1 MSGQIADETDVK
13 ILTDIFKSALG
24 KDKLD
29 VKVEYFKDPKI
40 SAILTLS
47 EQLKRYMEMSKIYGG
62 ISFETESED
71 YNIVINRNNSFVEK
85 IIDMR
90 NNEQKDKLTMLCQ
103 HIYDICRLSNREFN
117 KNEKNC
123 LWREVICF
131 SI

>member
-1 MSGQIADETDVK
+1 M
-13 ILTDIFKSALG
+13 
-24 KDKLD
+24 
-29 VKVEYFKDPKI
+29 
-40 SAILTLS
+40 LS
-47 EQLKRYMEMSKIYGG
+47 
-62 ISFETESED
+62 
-71 YNIVINRNNSFVEK
+71 IVITFVEK

>member
-29 VKVEYFKDPKI
+29 VKVEYFKNPKI
-40 SAILTLS
+40 PAILTLS
-47 EQLKRYMEMSKIYGG
+47 EQLKRYIEMSKIYGG
-62 ISFETESED
+62 ISFETESEN

-90 NNEQKDKLTMLCQ
+90 NNEQKDTMLCQ
-103 HIYDICRLSNREFN
+103 HIYDICLLSNREFN

>member
-1 MSGQIADETDVK
+1 M
-13 ILTDIFKSALG
+13 
-24 KDKLD
+24 
-29 VKVEYFKDPKI
+29 EYFKDPKI

-103 HIYDICRLSNREFN
+103 HIYDICLLSNREFN

>member
-24 KDKLD
+24 KDKLE
-29 VKVEYFKDPKI
+29 VKVEYFKNPKI
-40 SAILTLS
+40 PAILTLS
-47 EQLKRYMEMSKIYGG
+47 EQLKRYIEMSKIYGG
-62 ISFETESED
+62 ISFETESEN

-103 HIYDICRLSNREFN
+103 HIYDICLLSNREFN